1 MKLGL
6 IKKSMITVLSLSF
19 IATLAACKK
28 SNIEKTSSSTNI
40 FKNSEIL
47 AFAKKQTK
55 AKSENKKVEIVE
67 ADLDK
72 YTVNRNYTY
81 TLLRDNTTYKY
92 SLYGK
97 YSNKII
103 DLNNDDSEYVSNV
116 SVQKD
121 DYDGFG
127 YYEVRYS
134 TGNRAVLAYDGT
146 VIVSKGSNSSIT
158 YDRIS
163 NIDYDTKG
171 EATFYDIISYND
183 GENNIK
189 NVYKIDATFE
199 EDRVVKEY
207 TITKLSSSDE
217 IDYSIFNKNGINENM
232 PVKNYNIYGNGT
244 ALIVKDLKDNI
255 KSTFTVPQNAEF
267 YFLNGKMF
275 CQTVEQ
281 VSINDEYTY
290 TENSKYYLLETY
302 TIDFATGKKEVIKNY
317 DYILDDVE
325 YIAGTKDGRDYI
337 AGVYAELYKITDK
350 RLSNLITTAMVD
362 ENGKFLST
370 KPGEKGYE
378 LTYLDENTYV
388 LNDTNTL
395 TLLDKKGNVK
405 YVASKSNNFKIDYEN
420 EMLFAPSSTGTG
432 AVYGALLDTDL
443 KIIGFAGSS
452 QITYYYAFDNG
463 YYLININDEPCLVK
477 FENKEGTVVEK
488 YDYRTTSITAYPS
501 YNATVGCRYLEVND
515 SLAKYNIYLVVTKTT
530 DGWDVEIH
538 SFTGEVLKEIKNV
551 STLSFNQSYLS
562 CLYVDASSGEWYYG
576 FNTVVEEA

>member
-1 MKLGL
+1 
-6 IKKSMITVLSLSF
+6 
-19 IATLAACKK
+19 
-28 SNIEKTSSSTNI
+28 
-40 FKNSEIL
+40 
-47 AFAKKQTK
+47 
-55 AKSENKKVEIVE
+55 
-67 ADLDK
+67 
-72 YTVNRNYTY
+72 
-81 TLLRDNTTYKY
+81 
-92 SLYGK
+92 
-97 YSNKII
+97 
-103 DLNNDDSEYVSNV
+103 
-116 SVQKD
+116 
-121 DYDGFG
+121 
-127 YYEVRYS
+127 
-134 TGNRAVLAYDGT
+134 
-146 VIVSKGSNSSIT
+146 
-158 YDRIS
+158 
-163 NIDYDTKG
+163 
-171 EATFYDIISYND
+171 
-183 GENNIK
+183 
-189 NVYKIDATFE
+189 
-199 EDRVVKEY
+199 
-207 TITKLSSSDE
+207 SDE
-217 IDYSIFNKNGINENM
+217 IDYSIFNKNGIKENM

-244 ALIVKDLKDNI
+244 SLIVKDLKDNI

-267 YFLNGKMF
+267 YFLDGKMF

-290 TENSKYYLLETY
+290 TENSNYYLLETY

-325 YIAGTKDGRDYI
+325 YIPGTKDGRDYI

-362 ENGKFLST
+362 ENGKCLST
-370 KPGEKGYE
+370 KPGEKGFE

-420 EMLFAPSSTGTG
+420 EMLFAPSSTGTT
-432 AVYGALLDTDL
+432 AIYGALLDTDL
-443 KIIGFAGSS
+443 KIIGFASAS

-488 YDYRTTSITAYPS
+488 YDYRTTSITAVPS

-551 STLSFNQSYLS
+551 SSLSFNESYLS
-562 CLYVDASSGEWYYG
+562 CLYVDAESGEWYYG